1 MRCPS
6 AAATGLLAALGL
18 NAFMPDASA
27 QDAINNVPVIERLD
41 VEALPRGK
49 TYHFWFKAMD
59 TNVGQSWYV
68 PVIVNRGSEAGPRLL
83 LNSGVHG
90 DELNGIRVVQVVTA
104 SLDPQKLHGTII
116 GIPGLNIP
124 GILHGNRNYIMSD
137 DGGSAINLNRVMPG
151 NQDKGDAAS
160 RFAGRVWQRLWLGN
174 VDYVIDLHSQSRGTA
189 YPTFVYVDPRNEGAR
204 MIADLIAPDVIKYD
218 AGEKGSVETEFVRV
232 NIPAVTYEIGRPGI
246 WQQDLIDR
254 SVSGIHRVMASLKM
268 VEGLPGQNEVSSVP
282 GSPTAKPFLGNEN
295 ATLRANVGGFVEL
308 KVALLD
314 MVQAGQIVARQTDAF
329 GDTVAEFRAPHDGKV
344 LSVGD
349 EPVREPGALV
359 VRIIHWNPSDACKLG
374 C

>member
-1 MRCPS
+1 MWVVS
-6 AAATGLLAALGL
+6 EAAAHAR
-18 NAFMPDASA
+18 
-27 QDAINNVPVIERLD
+27 VPGSIIGRCERCRTP
-41 VEALPRGK
+41 A
-49 TYHFWFKAMD
+49 TAC
-59 TNVGQSWYV
+59 
-68 PVIVNRGSEAGPRLL
+68 GPERHLRAWT
-83 LNSGVHG
+83 SDHHG

-104 SLDPQKLHGTII
+104 SLYPQKLHGTII

-174 VDYVIDLHSQSRGTA
+174 VDHVIDLHSQSRGTA

-204 MIADLIAPDVIKYD
+204 MIADLMAPDVIK
-218 AGEKGSVETEFVRV
+218 A
-232 NIPAVTYEIGRPGI
+232 
-246 WQQDLIDR
+246 
-254 SVSGIHRVMASLKM
+254 
-268 VEGLPGQNEVSSVP
+268 
-282 GSPTAKPFLGNEN
+282 AKPFLGNEN
-295 ATLRANVGGFVEL
+295 ATLRAKVGGFVEL

-314 MVQAGQIVARQTDAF
+314 MVQAGQIVARQTDAS